1 MSNST
6 FTEEQSKGF
15 WQERY
20 EELHEKYNHLL
31 KSKDAPNNIEYIRKD
46 LVDEMLKTAEDH
58 AFFAGQEKLRE
69 KLLVWAKEKA
79 NDYKGTANIRRSFE
93 LMIKKIESL

>member
-6 FTEEQSKGF
+6 FTEERPKGF

-20 EELHEKYNHLL
+20 EELQEKYDQLL
-31 KSKDAPNNIEYIRKD
+31 KSKDAPDDNEYIRKD
-46 LVDEMLKTAEDH
+46 LVDEMIKTAEDH

-69 KLLVWAKEKA
+69 RLLELAKEKA
-79 NDYKGTANIRRSFE
+79 NDYKGTANIGRSFE
-93 LMIKKIESL
+93 LMIKKIVSL